1 MKKNK
6 NIILTILLSISL
18 LTTILYTSISNNITR
33 KSIKTAS
40 SAVVTSGLIYNDD
53 NTYTDIF
60 KTIVKLTG
68 LSEEQVLKMMKLD
81 YVEKI
86 LTDIVNSVYEYNLTQ
101 DESVK
106 YSKEQIIKITEDNI
120 TNVTNDIDYP
130 LSEND
135 LNEAIKYTKNN
146 TDYILETIYQTNIGN
161 WKGNS
166 ND

>member
-1 MKKNK
+1 MKKSK

-40 SAVVTSGLIYNDD
+40 SAVVASGLIYNDD

-60 KTIVKLTG
+60 KTIVKLTD

-81 YVEKI
+81 YVKKI

>member
-1 MKKNK
+1 MNKSK

-40 SAVVTSGLIYNDD
+40 SAVVASGLIYNDD

-60 KTIVKLTG
+60 KTIVKLTD

-120 TNVTNDIDYP
+120 SNVTNDIDYP

>member
-1 MKKNK
+1 MNKSK

-40 SAVVTSGLIYNDD
+40 SAVVASGLIYNDD

-60 KTIVKLTG
+60 KTIVKLTD

>member
-1 MKKNK
+1 MNKSK

-40 SAVVTSGLIYNDD
+40 SAVVASGLIYNDD